1 MSDYRA
7 CSHHQYSLYFFFC
20 ADIASACE
28 TRWSSPPLFRTTCF
42 SLSSVSYLCF
52 HASLLNAR
60 LDCFAATTA
69 HILFRYLE
77 AQEYIGGLLLCNQGF
92 FFPLLKAGID

>member
-1 MSDYRA
+1 MSDYRERA
-7 CSHHQYSLYFFFC
+7 
-20 ADIASACE
+20 AIAS
-28 TRWSSPPLFRTTCF
+28 TVYISSSAPILHQLVRPIGPLRRCFAPRF